1 MFNKPSGCV
10 TAKRDENFMSVMDY
24 FPLQMKEDFH
34 PIGRLDKDTKGLL
47 IITNNGKLTHFL
59 AEPKFHVPK
68 KYYFMALGT
77 LDKEK
82 IQTIENGIYLK
93 GSSVLTK
100 PAKVEVCETDI
111 LENREY
117 MLCENERA
125 GYMKNPKCPVVLG
138 YITITEGKNHQVKR
152 MLKSVRC
159 HIVYLKRLEMGKI
172 KLDSTLKE
180 GYYKELSLKDI
191 EKIIP
196 EEHKEIL

>member
-82 IQTIENGIYLK
+82 IETIENGIYLK
-93 GSSVLTK
+93 GSNVLTK
-100 PAKVEVCETDI
+100 PAKVEVCEMDI

>member
-1 MFNKPSGCV
+1 MG
-10 TAKRDENFMSVMDY
+10 
-24 FPLQMKEDFH
+24 ED
-34 PIGRLDKDTKGLL
+34 
-47 IITNNGKLTHFL
+47 
-59 AEPKFHVPK
+59 
-68 KYYFMALGT
+68 
-77 LDKEK
+77 
-82 IQTIENGIYLK
+82 
-93 GSSVLTK
+93 
-100 PAKVEVCETDI
+100 
-111 LENREY
+111 
-117 MLCENERA
+117 
-125 GYMKNPKCPVVLG
+125 G